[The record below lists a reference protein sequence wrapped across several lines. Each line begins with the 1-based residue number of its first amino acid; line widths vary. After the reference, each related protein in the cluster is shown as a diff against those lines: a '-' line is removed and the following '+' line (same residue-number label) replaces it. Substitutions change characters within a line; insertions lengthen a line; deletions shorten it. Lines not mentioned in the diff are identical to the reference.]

1 VAGVTLK
8 LMAFVRRFLLRRWVP
23 YAVLSSGLILTL
35 LLAYYVTRTTRA
47 GEELRL
53 ATVVD
58 ESRHLVQIRLDT
70 YVELLRAGA
79 ALFAASTSVTT
90 DEFKLFAA
98 RLQIGDRYP
107 GLQGIGLVRKFTPQ
121 EVAAGDPAL
130 DALSQQGVTMWPPG
144 RRPEYMA
151 VVALEP
157 ERPRRRASL
166 GYDMFTEPT
175 RRAAMETARDTGE
188 PAASGVLTLVQEID
202 ETPQRGFLI
211 YMPVYRT
218 SRVPTTVE
226 ERRRAFYGFVYSPFR
241 GDELLT
247 SVLPAARDLGFSV
260 YDGTLENAAALLHA
274 APLAAR
280 RSPYPPLRAMT
291 PVEVA
296 GRQWTI
302 VFTARPYLD
311 TSALW
316 VAPAVLFGGILLSLA
331 LFGIM
336 RTQLEAWE
344 ATARHAAELRASEE
358 AQRETGERLR
368 RLVTLEREARAEAQ
382 QADRAKDE
390 FLATLSHELRT
401 PLNAMLGWIM
411 MLRSGKVRQ
420 ERRVDA
426 LDVIERNA
434 RTQARLIEDLLDVS
448 RIITGKVRLDLQ
460 PIQVAPILHTAVEA
474 MRPGADSKKVAL
486 RAVIAMDAPA
496 IMGDPNRVQQIIW
509 NLLSNAIKFTPSG
522 GEVRVEL
529 AAEDDSV
536 RLAVIDTGIGIA
548 PEFLPHVFERFR
560 QADSSSTRAH
570 SGVGLGLSIVR
581 HLVQLHDGS
590 IEAKSDGQDKGAQF
604 VARFPAAG
612 RDAAGPPGGREKR
625 SQATLAGVRVLVV
638 EDEDDSRDLLQE
650 ALLGAGA
657 VVRSADSAE
666 AALAVFGQE
675 DLDIIISDIGM
686 PGVDGYE
693 LMRRIRRLPGE
704 RGAVPSIAVT
714 AYARPGDREHAT
726 EAGFHAHLTKPV
738 DIDELLRTVAAL
750 VHNARFKMQPF

>member
-1 VAGVTLK
+1 
-8 LMAFVRRFLLRRWVP
+8 MSFVRRFLLRRWVP
-23 YAVLSSGLILTL
+23 YSVLSSGLILTL
-35 LLAYYVTRTTRA
+35 LLTYYVTRTTRA

-70 YVELLRAGA
+70 YVELLRAAA

-90 DEFKLFAA
+90 DEFNLFAA

-107 GLQGIGLVRKFTPQ
+107 GLQGMGLVRRFTPE

-130 DALSQQGVTMWPPG
+130 DALLQEGITIWPPG
-144 RRPEYMA
+144 RRPEYTP

-157 ERPRRRASL
+157 ETLRRRASL
-166 GYDMFTEPT
+166 GYDMLTEPI

-188 PAASGVLTLVQEID
+188 PAASGIVTLVQEID
-202 ETPQRGFLI
+202 GTPQAGFLI

-218 SRVPTTVE
+218 STLPTSVS
-226 ERRRAFYGFVYSPFR
+226 ERRRALYGFVYSPFR
-241 GDELLT
+241 GDDLLR
-247 SVLPAARDLGFSV
+247 SVLGAPRDLGFSV
-260 YDGTLENAAALLHA
+260 YDGTSENPTALLHA
-274 APLAAR
+274 TQLLAR
-280 RSPYPPLRAMT
+280 RSPYPPLRAST
-291 PVEVA
+291 QVEVA

-311 TSALW
+311 ASSLW
-316 VAPAVLFGGILLSLA
+316 LAPAVLFGGILLSLA

-420 ERRVDA
+420 ERRTDA

-448 RIITGKVRLDLQ
+448 RIVAGKVRLDLQ

-474 MRPGADSKKVAL
+474 MRPGAESKRVTL
-486 RAVIAMDAPA
+486 RAEIAMDAPA

-529 AAEDDSV
+529 AAEDHSLRFTV
-536 RLAVIDTGIGIA
+536 SDTGIGIA

-570 SGVGLGLSIVR
+570 SGVGLGLAIVR

-590 IEAKSDGQDKGAQF
+590 VEAKSDGHDKGAQF
-604 VARFPAAG
+604 VVRFPAAA
-612 RDAAGPPGGREKR
+612 RDAAGPSGRGEKE
-625 SQATLAGVRVLVV
+625 SDATLAGVRALVV
-638 EDEDDSRDLLQE
+638 EDEADSRDLLEE

-657 VVRSADSAE
+657 VVRTADSAGV
-666 AALAVFGQE
+666 ALTVFGE
-675 DLDIIISDIGM
+675 EELDIIISDIGM

-704 RGAVPSIAVT
+704 RGAVPAIAVT
-714 AYARPGDREHAT
+714 AYARPGDRERAT

-738 DIDELLRTVAAL
+738 EIDELLRTIAAL